1 MALRLLRDVLW
12 ITIAATVLTTTTN
25 AQDEPDSVFFRKHYT
40 KQEVRIPM
48 RDGIK
53 LYTIAYVPKDTV
65 ERHPILLTRS
75 PYGAGLY
82 GEDKYPRF
90 FSNLS
95 RNYWH
100 RKYIIVVQDVRGRF
114 MSEGTFVNVR
124 PHNPA
129 KKSKN
134 DIDESSDTYDTVE
147 WLITN
152 ITGNNG
158 RVGVKGISYPGYY
171 STVACIEA
179 HPAVKATSPQ
189 APVSEW
195 MGGDDFYHNG
205 ALLISHA
212 FDFFVGFGWP
222 RPEPDTQDFRPFDPG
237 TPDGYDFY
245 LKLGALPNAN
255 ARYMHDSVEFWND
268 MMEHGT
274 WDDFWKAR
282 SILPH
287 LKNIRPATLVVGG
300 WYDTENLY
308 GALHTYAEI
317 EKNNRENNNTLVM
330 GPWCHTAWAAND
342 LDSLGAIKFGS
353 NLSKFFAEELEVPFF
368 EYYLRGEGEPKIPEA
383 AVFLTGANEWKM
395 LDSWPPKGVNVKNLY
410 INAGSRLSFTSP
422 SQDDEQYTEYVSDPA
437 KPVPYTN
444 EITGWYNPAFMVEDQ
459 RFASR
464 RPDVIVFRTELLDD
478 NMTIAGPITVHLVGS
493 TSGTDCDWVVKVID
507 VFPDS
512 LRIPDSVPQGAK
524 LGGYQ
529 MLVRGDILRG
539 KFRESLSTPIPI
551 EPNKPTVFEFILQ
564 DLFHQFK
571 AGHRIMVQIQ
581 STWFPFADRNPGK
594 FMDIYRAKDSDF
606 EKTVQRVYHSTVHQ
620 SYLGVPQW
628 K

>member
-12 ITIAATVLTTTTN
+12 ITITATVLTTTTN

-40 KQEVRIPM
+40 KQEVCIPM

-152 ITGNNG
+152 IPGNNG

-222 RPEPDTQDFRPFDPG
+222 RPEPAKIDFRPFDSG

-395 LDSWPPKGVNVKNLY
+395 LDSWPPNGVNVKNLY

-437 KPVPYTN
+437 KPVPYTS

-464 RPDVIVFRTELLDD
+464 RPDVLVFKTNILED
-478 NMTIAGPITVHLVGS
+478 NVTIAGPITVHLVGS

-606 EKTVQRVYHSTVHQ
+606 EKTVQRVYHTPVYQ
-620 SYLGVPQW
+620 SYLSVLEL